1 MSGINLWAPVSF
13 RISTCQAQPAEGRSP
28 NQSRARMTASCE
40 ISLRLGSCLF
50 YFMTTFFYTYIL
62 DDFIMSYYVWS
73 FFGNGIT
80 LSHYYN
86 FLYIMDT
93 LFLCLI
99 VGRYGY
105 ARLVTSCSCFII
117 LSFIV
122 ENTRRPRPGAWHG
135 LSQLGRLF
143 MYLFIYLSTL
153 YIISSMHLVP
163 FVLCLVSCVTYC
175 WPCRRPSTPV
185 L

>member
-1 MSGINLWAPVSF
+1 MGPVSF
-13 RISTCQAQPAEGRSP
+13 RISTCQAQPAEGKSP

-50 YFMTTFFYTYIL
+50 HFMTTFLYIL
-62 DDFIMSYYVWS
+62 IFLTTIMSYYVWS

-86 FLYIMDT
+86 FLYTMDT
-93 LFLCLI
+93 LFFCLI

-105 ARLVTSCSCFII
+105 ARLVTLCSCFII

-122 ENTRRPRPGAWHG
+122 ENTRRDHG
-135 LSQLGRLF
+135 LAPG
-143 MYLFIYLSTL
+143 TA
-153 YIISSMHLVP
+153 
-163 FVLCLVSCVTYC
+163 
-175 WPCRRPSTPV
+175 
-185 L
+185 